1 MLSTISCVYWPS
13 IFLLWRNVY
22 LDLLP
27 IILFY
32 FFLNIELHELFVFL
46 EINPLST
53 ALFVNILSHS
63 EVCLF
68 VLLMVSFAVQK
79 FLSLIGSQLFILFLF
94 SLFQEVVQKRS
105 CCDLCQRVFFLC
117 FPPRVL

>member
-68 VLLMVSFAVQK
+68 VLLMVSFAAQV
-79 FLSLIGSQLFILFLF
+79 FLSLIRPKLFIVVLIFIILGGGQRHLAAVYVKDCSAYV
-94 SLFQEVVQKRS
+94 SLRII
-105 CCDLCQRVFFLC
+105 
-117 FPPRVL
+117 